1 MEIKSR
7 KPVLRFAPAK
17 AGFAFVGLL
26 PLLVAAHAQ
35 AVEFSFADDEISGS
49 IDTTVSYGQLWRVQ
63 GQDKT
68 NNDINTNDGNRGFDT
83 GLVSEVFKI
92 TSDLEVTYQNYGAF
106 VRGTAFYDTQ
116 IMDKRND
123 YYDTSLAYQPSQNYP
138 KDDSFTRATRHK
150 AGRDAQILDAY
161 LYGSWDVMDK
171 PVTARIGK
179 QVFNWG
185 EGLFYRGGINT
196 TNPVDAAKFR
206 LPGAEV
212 KEVLVPVEAFSFNI
226 GLTDNLSMEAFYQ
239 WNWKETA
246 VDPVGTFFSETDL
259 FADGGNTAYSE
270 QAALAPVR
278 GLYQGLS
285 GFGVGGLQG
294 NDYFTTDGTI
304 KVATIGSD
312 LNAKNDG
319 QFGVSFRYIAEE
331 LNSTEFGFYFVNYHA
346 KEPTIY
352 ADINSAYAGL
362 DLAALAGA
370 AGAQLDPLVRQ
381 GVVAGVQQNVNPAFS
396 AAALN
401 NIINTGANGTTL
413 GSAAVEGA
421 ILQQYQSALVGA
433 TNNAVGGM
441 AAVDLAGQV
450 NGRREY
456 AEDIRMYGMSFNT
469 TVGEA
474 SVFGELAYRPN
485 LPIGIATTNDL
496 LGDLLTQAVPLVSGG
511 VANIGG
517 QMVTMNDQV
526 HNYERVEAFNSSLGT
541 IYNFGPVMTF
551 DSLFGVAELSSE
563 HIRGSDLQYQSRNGT
578 RYYAGRG
585 NGSYISGYDR
595 DDQINKNAYG
605 YTLVASGTW
614 NDVYAGVNLSPF
626 AVYKHDFE
634 GNSHQTGN
642 FIEGRKAY
650 TLGLRASYLN
660 SLEAEI
666 QYTEFY
672 GAGQNNGSRDRDNIG
687 LNVKYS
693 F

>member
-17 AGFAFVGLL
+17 AGFAFAGVL
-26 PLLVAAHAQ
+26 PLLVAAQAQ
-35 AVEFSFADDEISGS
+35 AVEFSFADNEITGS

-68 NNDINTNDGNRGFDT
+68 NNDINTNDGNRNFDT

-92 TSDLEVTYQNYGAF
+92 TSDLEASYQNYGVF
-106 VRGTAFYDTQ
+106 IRGTAFYDTQ

-123 YYDTSLAYQPSQNYP
+123 YYDANSPVQPSQTTPHDNT
-138 KDDSFTRATRHK
+138 FTRETRHK

-161 LYGSWDVMDK
+161 VYGNWDVGDM
-171 PVTARIGK
+171 PVSGRLGK

-206 LPGAEV
+206 LPGSEV
-212 KEVLVPVEAFSFNI
+212 KEVLVPVEALSFNL

-246 VDPVGTFFSETDL
+246 IDPVGTYFSETDL
-259 FADGGNTAYSE
+259 FADGGNTAYST
-270 QAALAPVR
+270 QTPLVPLA
-278 GLYQGLS
+278 GLYSGLS
-285 GFGVGGLQG
+285 AAGVGGLQG
-294 NDYFTTDGTI
+294 GRTVDANGNI
-304 KVATIGSD
+304 KVASIGPD
-312 LNAKNDG
+312 INAKNDG
-319 QFGVSFRYIAEE
+319 QFGVAFRYIAEE
-331 LNSTEFGFYFVNYHA
+331 LNSTEFGFYFINYHA

-352 ADINSAYAGL
+352 ADLGSYDGL
-362 DLAALAGA
+362 DLTAIAQGACSAAGLGA
-370 AGAQLDPLVRQ
+370 ACA
-381 GVVAGVQQNVNPAFS
+381 NPAVLANFAQ
-396 AAALN
+396 AAGGLAT
-401 NIINTGANGTTL
+401 IDVAN
-413 GSAAVEGA
+413 SV
-421 ILQQYQSALVGA
+421 
-433 TNNAVGGM
+433 NA
-441 AAVDLAGQV
+441 
-450 NGRREY
+450 RREY
-456 AEDIRMYGMSFNT
+456 AEDIRMYGFSFNT
-469 TVGEA
+469 TVGNA

-485 LPIGIATTNDL
+485 LPIGIAATNDL
-496 LGDLLTQAVPLVSGG
+496 LGDLLTQAPQLASGS
-511 VANIGG
+511 VVNIGG
-517 QMVTMNDQV
+517 QQVQLGDQI
-526 HNYERVEAFNSSLGT
+526 HNSTRVEAFNTSLGT
-541 IYNFGPVMTF
+541 IYNFGPTLGF
-551 DSLFGVAELSSE
+551 DSLFGVAELASE
-563 HIRGSDLQYQSRNGT
+563 HLRGDSLQYNSRNGT

-585 NGSYISGYDR
+585 NGSYISNYGR
-595 DDQINKNAYG
+595 DDQVNKNAYG
-605 YTLVASGTW
+605 YTLVLSGTW

-626 AVYKHDFE
+626 AVFKHDFE

-650 TLGLRASYLN
+650 TVGMRASYLN

>member
-1 MEIKSR
+1 MEIKSH

-17 AGFAFVGLL
+17 AGFAFAGIL

-35 AVEFSFADDEISGS
+35 AVEFSFADNEVSGS
-49 IDTTVSYGQLWRVQ
+49 LDTTLSYGQLWRVQ
-63 GQDKT
+63 GQDQS
-68 NNDINTNDGNRGFDT
+68 NNDINTNDGNRNFDT

-123 YYDTSLAYQPSQNYP
+123 YYSANDPQQPSQNFP
-138 KDDSFTRATRHK
+138 KDNSFTYETRHK

-161 LYGSWDVMDK
+161 VYGDWDVADM
-171 PVTARIGK
+171 PVTARLGR

-185 EGLFYRGGINT
+185 EGIFYRGGINT

-206 LPGAEV
+206 LPGSEL
-212 KEVLVPVEAFSFNI
+212 KEVLVPVEALNFNI
-226 GLTDNLSMEAFYQ
+226 GLTDNLSMETFYQ
-239 WNWKETA
+239 FNWKETA
-246 VDPVGTFFSETDL
+246 IDPVGTYFSETDL
-259 FADGGNTAYSE
+259 FAEGGRTAYTTAE
-270 QAALAPVR
+270 ALASPTFQS
-278 GLYQGLS
+278 LYPALAGS
-285 GFGVGGLQG
+285 NFAGLQG
-294 NDYFTTDGTI
+294 TQYLDANGVF
-304 KVATIGSD
+304 KVADIGPD
-312 LNAKNDG
+312 INAKNDG
-319 QFGVSFRYIAEE
+319 QFGVAFRYIAEE

-352 ADINSAYAGL
+352 ADLNRSYAGL
-362 DLAALAGA
+362 DIDQLAGLGGFASYDDLVIAEA
-370 AGAQLDPLVRQ
+370 AGDAFAEQVLGLV
-381 GVVAGVQQNVNPAFS
+381 N
-396 AAALN
+396 
-401 NIINTGANGTTL
+401 GA
-413 GSAAVEGA
+413 
-421 ILQQYQSALVGA
+421 
-433 TNNAVGGM
+433 
-441 AAVDLAGQV
+441 AAVDVANQV

-474 SVFGELAYRPN
+474 SVFGELSYRPN
-485 LPIGIATTNDL
+485 LPIGIAATNDL
-496 LGDLLTQAVPLVSGG
+496 LGDLLTQATGLASGD
-511 VANIGG
+511 VVNIGG
-517 QMVTMNDQV
+517 QMVTITDQI

-541 IYNFGPVMTF
+541 IYNFGPGLSF
-551 DSLFGVAELSSE
+551 DSLFGVAELASE

-585 NGSYISGYDR
+585 NGSYISGYER

-605 YTLVASGTW
+605 YTLLLSGTW

-626 AVYKHDFE
+626 AVFKHDFE

-650 TLGLRASYLN
+650 TLGMRASYLN
-660 SLEAEI
+660 NLEAEL

-672 GAGQNNGSRDRDNIG
+672 GGGQNNSTRDRDNVG
-687 LNVKYS
+687 VNVKYS

>member
-17 AGFAFVGLL
+17 AGFAFAGVL
-26 PLLVAAHAQ
+26 PLLVAVQAQ
-35 AVEFSFADDEISGS
+35 AVEFSFADNEITGS
-49 IDTTVSYGQLWRVQ
+49 IDTTISYGQLWRVQ

-68 NNDINTNDGNRGFDT
+68 NNDINTNDGNRNFDT

-92 TSDLEVTYQNYGAF
+92 TTDLEASYQNYGVF
-106 VRGTAFYDTQ
+106 IRGTAFYDTQ

-123 YYDTSLAYQPSQNYP
+123 YNDANNPAQPSQTYP
-138 KDDSFTRATRHK
+138 RNNSFTRETRHK

-161 LYGSWDVMDK
+161 VYGNWDVGDM
-171 PVTARIGK
+171 PVSGRFGK

-185 EGLFYRGGINT
+185 EGLFYRGGVNT

-206 LPGAEV
+206 LPGSEV
-212 KEVLVPVEAFSFNI
+212 KEVLVPVEALSFNV

-246 VDPVGTFFSETDL
+246 IDPVGTYFSETDL
-259 FADGGNTAYSE
+259 FADGGSTAYTTVG
-270 QAALAPVR
+270 ALSNPLFQTVYNGAVNGGIA
-278 GLYQGLS
+278 GLPAN
-285 GFGVGGLQG
+285 FGGLQG
-294 NDYFTTDGTI
+294 TSYLDSNGVI
-304 KVATIGSD
+304 KVANVGPDI
-312 LNAKNDG
+312 NAKNDG
-319 QFGVSFRYIAEE
+319 QFGIAFRYIAEE

-352 ADINSAYAGL
+352 ADLNASYAGL
-362 DLAALAGA
+362 NIDQLASLGSLLGVSASSYDDLVNQAAT
-370 AGAQLDPLVRQ
+370 
-381 GVVAGVQQNVNPAFS
+381 NPA
-396 AAALN
+396 AATVLGLVN
-401 NIINTGANGTTL
+401 GA
-413 GSAAVEGA
+413 
-421 ILQQYQSALVGA
+421 
-433 TNNAVGGM
+433 
-441 AAVDLAGQV
+441 AAVDVANQV
-450 NGRREY
+450 NARREY

-469 TVGEA
+469 TVGVA
-474 SVFGELAYRPN
+474 SVFGELSYRPN

-496 LGDLLTQAVPLVSGG
+496 LGDLLGQAAYLADGRQV
-511 VANIGG
+511 NIGG
-517 QMVTMNDQV
+517 QMVDINDQI
-526 HNYERVEAFNSSLGT
+526 HNSERVEAFNTSLGT
-541 IYNFGPVMTF
+541 IYNFGPSFGF
-551 DSLFGVAELSSE
+551 DSLFGVAELASE
-563 HIRGSDLQYQSRNGT
+563 HIRGSSLQYTAYDGT
-578 RYYAGRG
+578 RRYYSGRG
-585 NGSYISGYDR
+585 NGSYVSGYDR

-605 YTLVASGTW
+605 YTLVLSGTW

-626 AVYKHDFE
+626 AVFKHDFE

-650 TLGLRASYLN
+650 TVGMRASYLN

-672 GAGQNNGSRDRDNIG
+672 GAGQNNGARDRDNIG

>member
-17 AGFAFVGLL
+17 AGFAFAGVL
-26 PLLVAAHAQ
+26 PLLVAAQAQ
-35 AVEFSFADDEISGS
+35 AVEFSFADNEITGS

-68 NNDINTNDGNRGFDT
+68 NNDINTNDGNRNFDT

-92 TSDLEVTYQNYGAF
+92 TTDLEASYQNYGVF
-106 VRGTAFYDTQ
+106 IRGTAFYDTQ

-123 YYDTSLAYQPSQNYP
+123 YNDANNPAQPSQSYP
-138 KDDSFTRATRHK
+138 RNNSFTRETRHK

-161 LYGSWDVMDK
+161 VYGNWDVVDM
-171 PVTARIGK
+171 PVSGRFGK

-185 EGLFYRGGINT
+185 EGLFYRGGVNT

-206 LPGAEV
+206 LPGSEV
-212 KEVLVPVEAFSFNI
+212 KEVLVPVEALSFNI

-246 VDPVGTFFSETDL
+246 IDPVGTYFSETDL
-259 FADGGNTAYSE
+259 FADGGSTAYTTVD
-270 QAALAPVR
+270 ALSNPLFQTVYNGAVGGGFA
-278 GLYQGLS
+278 GLPAN
-285 GFGVGGLQG
+285 FGGLQG
-294 NDYFTTDGTI
+294 TSYLDNNGVI
-304 KVATIGSD
+304 KVANVGPDI
-312 LNAKNDG
+312 NAKNDG
-319 QFGVSFRYIAEE
+319 QFGIAFRYIAEE

-352 ADINSAYAGL
+352 ADLNASYAGL
-362 DLAALAGA
+362 NIDQLAG
-370 AGAQLDPLVRQ
+370 
-381 GVVAGVQQNVNPAFS
+381 
-396 AAALN
+396 
-401 NIINTGANGTTL
+401 L
-413 GSAAVEGA
+413 GSLLGVTASS
-421 ILQQYQSALVGA
+421 YDDLVSQAA
-433 TNNAVGGM
+433 TNPNAATVLGLVNGA
-441 AAVDLAGQV
+441 AAVDVANQV
-450 NGRREY
+450 NARREY

-469 TVGEA
+469 TLGVA
-474 SVFGELAYRPN
+474 SVFGELSYRPN

-496 LGDLLTQAVPLVSGG
+496 LGDLLGQAAYLADGRQV
-511 VANIGG
+511 NIGG
-517 QMVTMNDQV
+517 QMVDINDQI
-526 HNYERVEAFNSSLGT
+526 HNSERVEVFNTSLGT
-541 IYNFGPVMTF
+541 IYNFGPSFGF
-551 DSLFGVAELSSE
+551 DSLFGVAELASE
-563 HIRGSDLQYQSRNGT
+563 HIRGSSLQYTAYDGSR
-578 RYYAGRG
+578 RYYSGRG
-585 NGSYISGYDR
+585 NGSYVSGYDR

-605 YTLVASGTW
+605 YTLVLSGTW

-626 AVYKHDFE
+626 AVFKHDFE

-650 TLGLRASYLN
+650 TVGMRASYLN
-660 SLEAEI
+660 SLEAEL

-672 GAGQNNGSRDRDNIG
+672 GAGQNNGARDRDNIG